1 MSKLVVG
8 VNDLATVN
16 PRIAGQAD
24 GWNPETV
31 TTHSGKRLPWLSAD
45 CGHRWMSRVSDRAN
59 GDGCAVCNG
68 RQIQIGVN
76 DLATINPTLASEADG
91 WDPMTVTAHS
101 GKDMPWKCFAHGH
114 RWVAKVSTRQRGSVC
129 AVCSGRRVL
138 AGFNDLVTIN
148 PTLASEADGWDPTTV
163 TVHSGKKLP
172 WKCAKHG
179 HKWKTTVASR
189 SYGTGCPVCS
199 GAIVLRGFNDL
210 ATLNPDLAAE
220 ADGWDPTK
228 ISAGSDK
235 KLPWK
240 CAKYGHTWCAS
251 VNNRSGGAGCSVCN
265 GKTVLAGFN
274 DLATLNPDLASEADG
289 WDPTTV
295 TSSANRRMPWKCAKY
310 GHSWYATVNRRNRG
324 TGCSVCNGKT
334 VLAGFNDLATLN
346 PDLAAEA
353 DGWDPTTVASSANVS
368 RKWKC
373 PKCRFLWSAT
383 VNNRSRGSGCSP
395 CAKYGYD
402 PSKPGY
408 LYLIQHVP
416 RGLLKIGISNSINK
430 RLAVHRSS
438 GWKVIDCEGPF
449 NGDLIRMTESAIK
462 KMVREVAETAL
473 IAGFSHFDGITE
485 SWVTESLPLFTIRE
499 LCSTAQ
505 FRYVFAE
512 AS

>member
-76 DLATINPTLASEADG
+76 TYSTDTATLASEADG

-274 DLATLNPDLASEADG
+274 DLATLNPDLA
-289 WDPTTV
+289 
-295 TSSANRRMPWKCAKY
+295 
-310 GHSWYATVNRRNRG
+310 
-324 TGCSVCNGKT
+324 
-334 VLAGFNDLATLN
+334 
-346 PDLAAEA
+346 AEA